1 VTKPTPPS
9 DHIPLGRRC
18 AFSAPCRLNQRPIT
32 APGAGVDDGIPPG
45 VFKVGL
51 VPVAEPLFTPVVL
64 LFPLVPAV
72 VPVPVELPAVLEL
85 AAPVA
90 AAPPVPPPP
99 APPACARAMDEL
111 IARTEAKA
119 IVVSFMCFSFV
130 AYESTTIFP

>member
-1 VTKPTPPS
+1 M
-9 DHIPLGRRC
+9 
-18 AFSAPCRLNQRPIT
+18 
-32 APGAGVDDGIPPG
+32 
-45 VFKVGL
+45 GL

-72 VPVPVELPAVLEL
+72 VPVPVELPAVLEP

-90 AAPPVPPPP
+90 AAPPVPPVPPPP